1 MRRSRDIP
9 ARVLAIAASTGG
21 PQALAILLAH
31 LPRPFPAPIVI
42 VQHIPDTFSARLAE
56 QLSAASGFPAVVAG
70 PGVTLAPDTIVVA
83 AGGRHMKVKREGF
96 GVRAYLDDGPPENA
110 CRPSA
115 DVLFRSVAAVF
126 GPETLAVVLTGVGR
140 DGAAGCELI
149 HRAGGHVLVQDEASS
164 VAWGMARAA
173 VKAGIV
179 NKVLPLDGLAG
190 EIARLV
196 FTLSAGDHP

>member
-21 PQALAILLAH
+21 PQALAVLLSQ
-31 LPRPFPAPIVI
+31 LPRPFPAPILI
-42 VQHIPDTFSARLAE
+42 VQHIPNTFSARLAE
-56 QLSAASGFPAVVAG
+56 QLGVASGFPAVVAG
-70 PGVTLAPDTIVVA
+70 PPVALAPGTIVVA
-83 AGGRHMKVKREGF
+83 AGGRHMKVKRDGF

-115 DVLFRSVAAVF
+115 DVLFRSLASVF

-149 HRAGGHVLVQDEASS
+149 HQAGGQVLVQDEASS
-164 VAWGMARAA
+164 VAWGMAGAA
-173 VKAGIV
+173 VKAGAV
-179 NKVLPLDGLAG
+179 DKVLPLEGLAG
-190 EIARLV
+190 EIARRVLV
-196 FTLSAGDHP
+196 SSTGVG